1 MEEDAS
7 RREDDDEDDEWGSK
21 ESGGVDL
28 LSGCSVGV
36 STPTPPGFSCYNGW

>member
-1 MEEDAS
+1 MS

-28 LSGCSVGV
+28 SSGCSVGV
-36 STPTPPGFSCYNGW
+36 STPVPHGFSCYTGW